1 MGEEMSLSQW
11 AGIIAAVAFVIL
23 VIFIIPILLQLR
35 KTLAT
40 LNQFVER
47 AEREILPTLNKL
59 QTTVE
64 EVNQELA
71 KVNDTT
77 TSVQDAAKKIDNIV
91 RVVQEIVSSPLIRVA
106 SISAGVQGAAR
117 AFLKRKKRSRKS

>member
-1 MGEEMSLSQW
+1 MSASQW
-11 AGIIAAVAFVIL
+11 AGLIAAGAFVVLI
-23 VIFIIPILLQLR
+23 IFIIPILLQLR
-35 KTLAT
+35 RTLAT

-71 KVNDTT
+71 KVGDTT
-77 TSVQDAAKKIDNIV
+77 SSVQDAAKKIDNIV
-91 RVVQEIVSSPLIRVA
+91 RLVQEIVSSPLVRVA
-106 SISAGVQGAAR
+106 SISAGVQVAAR
-117 AFLKRKKRSRKS
+117 SLLRRQKCKK

>member
-1 MGEEMSLSQW
+1 MSASQW
-11 AGIIAAVAFVIL
+11 AGLIAVGAFVIL
-23 VIFIIPILLQLR
+23 IIFIIPILLQLR

-40 LNQFVER
+40 FNQFVER

-77 TSVQDAAKKIDNIV
+77 SSVQDAAKKIDNIV
-91 RVVQEIVSSPLIRVA
+91 RLVQEIVSSPLVRVA
-106 SISAGVQGAAR
+106 SISAGVQVAAR
-117 AFLKRKKRSRKS
+117 SLLRRQKGKK

>member
-1 MGEEMSLSQW
+1 MGEEMSVSQW

-64 EVNQELA
+64 EVNEELA

-77 TSVQDAAKKIDNIV
+77 ASVQDAAKKIDNIV

-106 SISAGVQGAAR
+106 SISAGVQGAVR
-117 AFLKRKKRSRKS
+117 AFLKRKKSKS